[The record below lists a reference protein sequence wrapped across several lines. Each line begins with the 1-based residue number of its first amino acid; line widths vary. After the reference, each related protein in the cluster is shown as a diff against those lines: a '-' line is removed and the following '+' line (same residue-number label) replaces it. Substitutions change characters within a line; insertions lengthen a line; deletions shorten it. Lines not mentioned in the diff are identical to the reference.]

1 MSLKCMNCGRMLKKF
16 AASIPTDQGDIGW
29 GPTCARKVLVGARKR
44 ARAMHKASRP
54 VVAVDERQ
62 LVLELA

>member
-1 MSLKCMNCGRMLKKF
+1 MSLKCMNCGRLLKKF

-44 ARAMHKASRP
+44 AGAMHKAGRP
-54 VVAVDERQ
+54 AVVVDERQ
-62 LVLELA
+62 MVLELA